1 MTPFE
6 HLAAVNTCK
15 KFSKPKK
22 NSKISKATVL
32 PADYMEKY
40 EDKPE
45 KLKVWEA
52 EGISKESLRRFQVKY
67 DSFGNRLVYPI
78 RDIHGSIVNIGG
90 RTLDPEWKEH
100 GLKKYCYY
108 YPWGKM
114 QTVYGLAENMA
125 AIRDKHEVI
134 LFEGC
139 KSVLIADSWGIKNAG
154 AILTSHLSPEQMK
167 LLARLGCDVVFALDK
182 EVDIRKD
189 HNIEKLKRYVNV
201 SYLYDFRDLLEE
213 KDAPVDK
220 GREVFETLYKE
231 RVRYR

>member
-1 MTPFE
+1 M
-6 HLAAVNTCK
+6 
-15 KFSKPKK
+15 K
-22 NSKISKATVL
+22 NSKTTVL
-32 PADYMEKY
+32 SADVMENY
-40 EDKPE
+40 EDRPE

-52 EGISKESLRRFQVKY
+52 EGISKESLMRFQVKY
-67 DSFGNRLVYPI
+67 DPFGNRLVYPI
-78 RDIHGSIVNIGG
+78 RDPNGNVVNIGG
-90 RTLDPEWKEH
+90 RTLDPEWKER

-108 YPWGKM
+108 YSWGRM
-114 QTVYGLAENMA
+114 QTIYGLAENLE
-125 AIRDKHEVI
+125 AIKDKHEII

-139 KSVLIADSWGIKNAG
+139 KSVLIADSWGIKNSG
-154 AILTSHLSPEQMK
+154 AILTSHVNPEQMK
-167 LLARLGCDVVFALDK
+167 ILAKLGCDVVLALDK

-189 HNIEKLKRYVNV
+189 HNIEKLKQYVNV